1 VFNRLVSVLK
11 AGCRVCFIAMRKE
24 QWQSSGRPAAISNIE
39 CFSFLLMCLARVPV
53 YTFLLLAPD
62 G

>member
-1 VFNRLVSVLK
+1 VFYSREKGAV
-11 AGCRVCFIAMRKE
+11 AE
-24 QWQSSGRPAAISNIE
+24 WQNSSRPVAVSNIE